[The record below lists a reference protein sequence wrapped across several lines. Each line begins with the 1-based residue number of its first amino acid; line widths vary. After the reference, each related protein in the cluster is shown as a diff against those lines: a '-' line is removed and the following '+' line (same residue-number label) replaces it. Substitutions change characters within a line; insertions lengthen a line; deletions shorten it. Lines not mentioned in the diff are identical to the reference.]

1 MTSVLLL
8 LILLDQRRGVPESI
22 PGVGTEALA
31 NGRQWVTS
39 VSAHETKPGI
49 FRVIAAEIQTKEAN
63 FVGNDKACRPR
74 LVESGL
80 TGLAGVVG
88 RGLAGTFCP
97 YRTACAVPL
106 SLVADGNESGS
117 GPQDACLARGHGR
130 YVISGDGNAE

>member
-1 MTSVLLL
+1 VTSVLLL

-63 FVGNDKACRPR
+63 FVGNDKGA
-74 LVESGL
+74 
-80 TGLAGVVG
+80 
-88 RGLAGTFCP
+88 
-97 YRTACAVPL
+97 
-106 SLVADGNESGS
+106 
-117 GPQDACLARGHGR
+117 ARGPAAPTVVKACKAGFR
-130 YVISGDGNAE
+130 DMQNSLATPRQRS

>member
-1 MTSVLLL
+1 MDCCFAAFFNRFVGCNCLLADLETSMTVPSVTSVLLL

-63 FVGNDKACRPR
+63 FVGNDKGDKP
-74 LVESGL
+74 LD
-80 TGLAGVVG
+80 
-88 RGLAGTFCP
+88 
-97 YRTACAVPL
+97 RTQEETRKA
-106 SLVADGNESGS
+106 
-117 GPQDACLARGHGR
+117 
-130 YVISGDGNAE
+130 